1 MKWTYADAV
10 HLAMDALK
18 AREITLGQLERY
30 TNELWL
36 AMIEENSQDES
47 PA

>member
-1 MKWTYADAV
+1 MKWTYADAIA
-10 HLAMDALK
+10 LAMDALK
-18 AREITLGQLERY
+18 AHEITLNQLEAY

-36 AMIEENSQDES
+36 EMLEENEN